1 MVMNPQDE
9 QMNKPR
15 GGLLGLFDKAMK
27 ADEDTGLSPLQNFA
41 AALDPL
47 ILKDLRGGEGIRQ
60 QGVQRAATMSKNKT
74 VDMLRQQ
81 GRNDLADAVM
91 NRTIGPKEA
100 FSVMQSEKAA
110 DTAFQRQKDLA
121 AFSAGLKAPAAPKLY
136 SEFAKL
142 NADLQAG
149 NISKDQYNA
158 SVQSFLNKNK
168 MSIRPFRDINRKKT
182 KVVTVG
188 SVKIGGDN
196 PISVQSMTNTLTTD
210 IEATINQINQITEA
224 GGDLV
229 RVSCPDK
236 ESTQALKKIIAPKK
250 NLSFSENFFHM
261 CFGKVPEKEI
271 VKAFDVSLIL
281 YAEHSFNVS
290 TFTART
296 ITSSLSD
303 IHGAITG
310 AIASLKGPLHGG
322 ANEEV
327 MHMMKK
333 IKKPENALKWIN
345 NALKNKEVVM
355 GFGHRVYKSGD
366 SRVPTMR
373 EYFGKVAKIKKDK
386 TFEKIYDIV
395 EKVMIK
401 KKNIHPNVDYPTGPT
416 YHLMGFDTDFFTP
429 IFVISRITGWSAH
442 IMEQHAANKLIRPLA
457 KYKGS
462 KHRTVMQLNQR

>member
-1 MVMNPQDE
+1 MSDDI
-9 QMNKPR
+9 KK
-15 GGLLGLFDKAMK
+15 GLLGIIV
-27 ADEDTGLSPLQNFA
+27 DETEISKVMPEINSLTYRGYA
-41 AALDPL
+41 AQDLCARCDFEEVAYL
-47 ILKDLRGGEGIRQ
+47 ILNKELPKKNQLKQFVKDLTKE
-60 QGVQRAATMSKNKT
+60 RALSKNLIEILKRIPKNSHPMDVART
-74 VDMLRQQ
+74 V
-81 GRNDLADAVM
+81 V
-91 NRTIGPKEA
+91 
-100 FSVMQSEKAA
+100 SVMGLEDKESKDNSPKANLRKA
-110 DTAFQRQKDLA
+110 LRIFAKTPTALA
-121 AFSAGLKAPAAPKLY
+121 AFYRL
-136 SEFAKL
+136 
-142 NADLQAG
+142 
-149 NISKDQYNA
+149 
-158 SVQSFLNKNK
+158 
-168 MSIRPFRDINRKKT
+168 RK
-182 KVVTVG
+182 G
-188 SVKIGGDN
+188 
-196 PISVQSMTNTLTTD
+196 
-210 IEATINQINQITEA
+210 
-224 GGDLV
+224 
-229 RVSCPDK
+229 
-236 ESTQALKKIIAPKK
+236 KKIIAPKK

-333 IKKPENALKWIN
+333 IKKPENALKWITK
-345 NALKNKEVVM
+345 ALKNKDVVM

-373 EYFGKVAKIKKDK
+373 EYFKRVAIIKKDK

-395 EKVMIK
+395 EKVMIRE
-401 KKNIHPNVDYPTGPT
+401 KNIYPNVDYPTGPT

-457 KYKGS
+457 SYKGQ
-462 KHRTVMQLNQR
+462 KHRKVLELNQR

>member
-1 MVMNPQDE
+1 MSDE
-9 QMNKPR
+9 IKK
-15 GGLLGLFDKAMK
+15 GLLGIVV
-27 ADEDTGLSPLQNFA
+27 DETEVSKVMPEINSLTYRGYA
-41 AALDPL
+41 AQDLCEYCRFEEVAYL
-47 ILKDLRGGEGIRQ
+47 ILNKDLPNSIQLKHFEKDEKNNREL
-60 QGVQRAATMSKNKT
+60 SKNLYEIIKHMPKKSHHMDVART
-74 VDMLRQQ
+74 
-81 GRNDLADAVM
+81 AV
-91 NRTIGPKEA
+91 
-100 FSVMQSEKAA
+100 SVMGLEDKETSDSSPEANMRKALRIFA
-110 DTAFQRQKDLA
+110 KTPTALA
-121 AFSAGLKAPAAPKLY
+121 AFY
-136 SEFAKL
+136 R
-142 NADLQAG
+142 
-149 NISKDQYNA
+149 
-158 SVQSFLNKNK
+158 
-168 MSIRPFRDINRKKT
+168 IRS
-182 KVVTVG
+182 G
-188 SVKIGGDN
+188 
-196 PISVQSMTNTLTTD
+196 
-210 IEATINQINQITEA
+210 
-224 GGDLV
+224 
-229 RVSCPDK
+229 
-236 ESTQALKKIIAPKK
+236 KKIIKPKK
-250 NLSFSENFFHM
+250 ELTFAENFFYM
-261 CFGKVPEKEI
+261 CFGKVPQKEI

-327 MHMMKK
+327 MHMMRK

-345 NALKNKEVVM
+345 NALKNKDVVM

-401 KKNIHPNVDYPTGPT
+401 KKNIYPNVDYPTGPT

-462 KHRTVMQLNQR
+462 KHRKVMELNYR

>member
-1 MVMNPQDE
+1 MSDDI
-9 QMNKPR
+9 KK
-15 GGLLGLFDKAMK
+15 GLLGIIV
-27 ADEDTGLSPLQNFA
+27 DETEISKVMPEINSLTYRGYAAQDLCSRCNFEEVA
-41 AALDPL
+41 YL
-47 ILKDLRGGEGIRQ
+47 ILNKELPKKTQLKQFVKDLTKE
-60 QGVQRAATMSKNKT
+60 RALSKNLIEILKKIPKNSHPMDVARTT
-74 VDMLRQQ
+74 V
-81 GRNDLADAVM
+81 
-91 NRTIGPKEA
+91 
-100 FSVMQSEKAA
+100 SVMGLEDKESKDNSPKANLRKA
-110 DTAFQRQKDLA
+110 LRIFAKTPTALA
-121 AFSAGLKAPAAPKLY
+121 AFYRL
-136 SEFAKL
+136 
-142 NADLQAG
+142 
-149 NISKDQYNA
+149 
-158 SVQSFLNKNK
+158 
-168 MSIRPFRDINRKKT
+168 RK
-182 KVVTVG
+182 G
-188 SVKIGGDN
+188 
-196 PISVQSMTNTLTTD
+196 
-210 IEATINQINQITEA
+210 
-224 GGDLV
+224 
-229 RVSCPDK
+229 
-236 ESTQALKKIIAPKK
+236 KKIIAPKK

-333 IKKPENALKWIN
+333 IKKPENALKWITK
-345 NALKNKEVVM
+345 ALKNKDVVM

-373 EYFGKVAKIKKDK
+373 EYFKRVAIIKKDK

-395 EKVMIK
+395 EKVMIRE
-401 KKNIHPNVDYPTGPT
+401 KNIYPNVDYPTGPT

-457 KYKGS
+457 SYKGR
-462 KHRTVMQLNQR
+462 KHRKVLELNQR

>member
-1 MVMNPQDE
+1 MSDDI
-9 QMNKPR
+9 KK
-15 GGLLGLFDKAMK
+15 GLLGIIVDETEVSKVMPEINSLTYRGYAAQDLCARCKFEEVAYLILNKELPNKKQLKQFEKEESKERILSKNLINILKQFPKNSHPMDVARTAVSVMGLEDKETKDNSPNANLRKAMRI
-27 ADEDTGLSPLQNFA
+27 F
-41 AALDPL
+41 
-47 ILKDLRGGEGIRQ
+47 
-60 QGVQRAATMSKNKT
+60 SKT
-74 VDMLRQQ
+74 
-81 GRNDLADAVM
+81 
-91 NRTIGPKEA
+91 P
-100 FSVMQSEKAA
+100 
-110 DTAFQRQKDLA
+110 TALA
-121 AFSAGLKAPAAPKLY
+121 AFYRL
-136 SEFAKL
+136 
-142 NADLQAG
+142 
-149 NISKDQYNA
+149 
-158 SVQSFLNKNK
+158 
-168 MSIRPFRDINRKKT
+168 RK
-182 KVVTVG
+182 G
-188 SVKIGGDN
+188 
-196 PISVQSMTNTLTTD
+196 
-210 IEATINQINQITEA
+210 
-224 GGDLV
+224 
-229 RVSCPDK
+229 
-236 ESTQALKKIIAPKK
+236 KKIIAPKK
-250 NLSFSENFFHM
+250 NLTFSENFFQM
-261 CFGKVPEKEI
+261 CFGKVPNKEI

-345 NALKNKEVVM
+345 NALKKKDVVM

-373 EYFGKVAKIKKDK
+373 EYFKRVAIIKKDK
-386 TFEKIYDIV
+386 TYEKIYNII

-401 KKNIHPNVDYPTGPT
+401 KKNIYPNVDYPTGPT

-457 KYKGS
+457 SYKGN
-462 KHRTVMQLNQR
+462 KHRKVFQLNQR

>member
-1 MVMNPQDE
+1 MSDDI
-9 QMNKPR
+9 KK
-15 GGLLGLFDKAMK
+15 GLLGIIV
-27 ADEDTGLSPLQNFA
+27 DETEISKVMPEINSLTYRGYA
-41 AALDPL
+41 AQDLCARCDFEEVAYL
-47 ILKDLRGGEGIRQ
+47 ILNKELPNKKQLKEFKKELSKEI
-60 QGVQRAATMSKNKT
+60 TLSKNLIDILKKIPKNSHPMDVART
-74 VDMLRQQ
+74 
-81 GRNDLADAVM
+81 AV
-91 NRTIGPKEA
+91 
-100 FSVMQSEKAA
+100 SVMGLEDKETKDNSPKANLRKA
-110 DTAFQRQKDLA
+110 IRIFAKTPTALA
-121 AFSAGLKAPAAPKLY
+121 AFYRL
-136 SEFAKL
+136 
-142 NADLQAG
+142 
-149 NISKDQYNA
+149 
-158 SVQSFLNKNK
+158 
-168 MSIRPFRDINRKKT
+168 RK
-182 KVVTVG
+182 G
-188 SVKIGGDN
+188 
-196 PISVQSMTNTLTTD
+196 
-210 IEATINQINQITEA
+210 
-224 GGDLV
+224 
-229 RVSCPDK
+229 
-236 ESTQALKKIIAPKK
+236 KKIIAPKK
-250 NLSFSENFFHM
+250 KFSFSENFFHM
-261 CFGKVPEKEI
+261 CFGKVPNKEI

-333 IKKPENALKWIN
+333 IKKPENALKWITK
-345 NALKNKEVVM
+345 ALKNKDVVM

-373 EYFGKVAKIKKDK
+373 EYFKRVAIIKKDK

-401 KKNIHPNVDYPTGPT
+401 EKNIYPNVDYPTGPT

-457 KYKGS
+457 SYKGS
-462 KHRTVMQLNQR
+462 KHRKVLELNFR